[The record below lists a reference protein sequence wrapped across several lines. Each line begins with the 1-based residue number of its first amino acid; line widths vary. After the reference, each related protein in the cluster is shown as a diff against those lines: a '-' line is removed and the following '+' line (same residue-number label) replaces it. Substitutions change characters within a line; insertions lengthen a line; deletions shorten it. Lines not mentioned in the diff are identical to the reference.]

1 MELIPTRRADEVP
14 AALDPRCTAIKL
26 RYGNISQWV
35 GRWSPTKLQAIHD
48 NIGRCVE
55 AGVPSLVMAIKAYG
69 KESITDQIAVFC
81 NAAICA
87 MGETNADPNDAAFI
101 ASAICDSDEARTLN
115 FAYVLNF
122 FHELKQG
129 KWNVYG
135 GKPHQFMRAFN
146 EYCQQARRLQVEA
159 SDRIE
164 RDAKRKADAE
174 HARSAMNFDE
184 YRKAKGL
191 GDDIKNPLDILGL

>member
-1 MELIPTRRADEVP
+1 MELITRRTSEVP
-14 AALDPRCTAIKL
+14 AALDPRCTALKL
-26 RYGNISQWV
+26 RYGNIAEWV
-35 GRWSPTKLQAIHD
+35 ARWSPAKLQAIHD

-69 KESITDQIAVFC
+69 KESITDQLAVFC

-87 MGETNADPNDAAFI
+87 MGETNADPGDAAFI
-101 ASAICDSDEARTLN
+101 AAAICDSDEARTLN

-122 FHELKQG
+122 FHELRQG

-135 GKPHQFMRAFN
+135 GKPHQFMRAFQ
-146 EYCQQARRLQVEA
+146 EYCHRARRMQAEA

-164 RDAKRKADAE
+164 REAKCRADAE
-174 HARSAMNFDE
+174 HASQAMNFEE

-191 GDDIKNPLDILGL
+191 DDSVKSPLDILGL